1 MSTEKKMKHKN
12 HCFSTKIK
20 QKMMNNNPP
29 EHSHYDDDDSYA
41 SYYSSDDAILDSD
54 NESLKDDDDDYLDYE
69 TREWQRNQFYK
80 KQKQKELEALGS
92 AKHLIDDPSVVQP
105 VDNKISKLNP
115 WTKIQE
121 ESPIM
126 SLADIMKCQTKET
139 EEEKIR
145 IENEKRQK
153 QEQAKKKRSFH
164 FSNNGAGKIDKMS
177 TSSTKPRFNLKHNK
191 NTKDDQQSTKPR
203 FLSKKKV

>member
-1 MSTEKKMKHKN
+1 
-12 HCFSTKIK
+12 
-20 QKMMNNNPP
+20 MNNNPP
-29 EHSHYDDDDSYA
+29 EHSHYSDDDSYA

-54 NESLKDDDDDYLDYE
+54 NESLKDDDDYLDFE

-80 KQKQKELEALGS
+80 QQKQKQKELEALES
-92 AKHLIDDPSVVQP
+92 AKHLIDDTSVVQP
-105 VDNKISKLNP
+105 VDNKVSKLNP

-164 FSNNGAGKIDKMS
+164 FSNSGAGKFDKMQHS
-177 TSSTKPRFNLKHNK
+177 TTSTKPRFNLKHNK
-191 NTKDDQQSTKPR
+191 NTKDEQQSTKPR

>member
-1 MSTEKKMKHKN
+1 
-12 HCFSTKIK
+12 
-20 QKMMNNNPP
+20 MMNNNPP
-29 EHSHYDDDDSYA
+29 EHSHYNDDDSYA

-54 NESLKDDDDDYLDYE
+54 NESLKDDDDYLDYE

-80 KQKQKELEALGS
+80 QQKQKELEALES
-92 AKHLIDDPSVVQP
+92 AKHLIDDTSVVQP

-164 FSNNGAGKIDKMS
+164 FSNNGAGKFDKMS

-191 NTKDDQQSTKPR
+191 NTKDEQQSTKPR